1 MLRQWMFAATMPAKI
16 PIGVTGASNIEQR
29 RKAMVGRPI
38 RKAAMKPA
46 GLEHEQRH
54 HKILVP
60 VMDAKFSSGGS
71 PARDVRALS
80 PRTERAYGNVLVL
93 QVRVGQ
99 GKTLGAAQ
107 PQANDCGE
115 VNLFIASSVLRHAAL
130 TVATSSH
137 ARKSH

>member
-1 MLRQWMFAATMPAKI
+1 
-16 PIGVTGASNIEQR
+16 
-29 RKAMVGRPI
+29 MVGRPI

-54 HKILVP
+54 HKIPVP

-93 QVRVGQ
+93 QVRVGREKHSAQ
-99 GKTLGAAQ
+99 RSRNRMIAA
-107 PQANDCGE
+107 
-115 VNLFIASSVLRHAAL
+115 R
-130 TVATSSH
+130 
-137 ARKSH
+137 